1 MSILSKQVTQVGA
14 GNSEAIDLEDT
25 TDIRISYACGVTGT
39 VNYTVQHSLDGVR
52 YFDNSDNASQTTDQ
66 DGNYIFPVRTI
77 RVKVNSG
84 AGSVQ
89 LYVRQLIK

>member
-1 MSILSKQVTQVGA
+1 MSILSKAVDQVGV
-14 GNSEAIDLEDT
+14 GDSEAISIEDT

-52 YFDNSDNASQTTDQ
+52 YFDNSDNASKTVDA
-66 DGNYIFPVRTI
+66 DGNYVFPVRAV

-84 AGSVQ
+84 TGTVQ
-89 LYVRQLIK
+89 LYLRQLVA